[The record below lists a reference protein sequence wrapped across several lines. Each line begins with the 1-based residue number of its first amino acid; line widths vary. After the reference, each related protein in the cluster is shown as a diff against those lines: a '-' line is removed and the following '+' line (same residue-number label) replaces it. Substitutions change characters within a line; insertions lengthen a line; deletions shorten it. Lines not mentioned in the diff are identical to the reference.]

1 MNLELSTLTDQLII
15 LFTLVLIGFI
25 ATKLHLLSER
35 TSRVLSDLVVNVT
48 NPCAV
53 LASVLSGARILTNAQ
68 VLMLGGT
75 AVGMY
80 LVLMLLAQPLPYLLR
95 ANPQQRGVLRFMTV
109 FPNMSFLGFPVI
121 TALFGKESVF
131 LASIFVLVQQF
142 FCYSYGTGQLGGD
155 SRLTWRILLRP
166 MILASLLACALYALR
181 VEAPSLVQR
190 TLNTLGG
197 VTSPAAMLSIGCSLA
212 GLPLKKVF
220 SQWRSYAF
228 CPVRLILSPLLI
240 WALCFWWMPNE
251 RMLQVTV
258 TLAATPAAASTVLLC
273 TKYGGDEEI
282 ATGGVFISTLLCL
295 ITIPLI
301 LLLLF

>member
-109 FPNMSFLGFPVI
+109 FPNMSFLGSRSSPPY
-121 TALFGKESVF
+121 
-131 LASIFVLVQQF
+131 LAR
-142 FCYSYGTGQLGGD
+142 
-155 SRLTWRILLRP
+155 SRCSWP
-166 MILASLLACALYALR
+166 
-181 VEAPSLVQR
+181 PSL
-190 TLNTLGG
+190 
-197 VTSPAAMLSIGCSLA
+197 
-212 GLPLKKVF
+212 
-220 SQWRSYAF
+220 
-228 CPVRLILSPLLI
+228 
-240 WALCFWWMPNE
+240 FWYSSSS
-251 RMLQVTV
+251 
-258 TLAATPAAASTVLLC
+258 A
-273 TKYGGDEEI
+273 I
-282 ATGGVFISTLLCL
+282 ATEPVNWAETAV
-295 ITIPLI
+295 
-301 LLLLF
+301 